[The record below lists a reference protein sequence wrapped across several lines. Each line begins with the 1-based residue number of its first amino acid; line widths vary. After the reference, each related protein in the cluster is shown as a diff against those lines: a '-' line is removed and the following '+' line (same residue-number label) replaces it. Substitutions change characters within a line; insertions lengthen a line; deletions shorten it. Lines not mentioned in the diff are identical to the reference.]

1 MPGERELVMHDET
14 RGIKIAFLTASN
26 PQNRRLWSGITYY
39 VAQALRKHCGEVT
52 YIGPLPAYK
61 AKPGERILDKSS
73 NLLLKKRYLY
83 SYGISAAKWYGKVA
97 TQKLAGRAFDV
108 IIVAEGIM
116 STPLI
121 AFLETDIPIVYVH
134 DATFTLLHNY
144 LQDFSNLLDLSSHEL
159 NTVET
164 LATKKASLFV
174 YSSAW
179 AARSAVQDYHA
190 DPARVHVVPFG
201 ANLQYS
207 PTAQVL
213 EAKKKLER
221 CRLLFIGV
229 NWERKGGDIAFE
241 TLVKLEEKGVPA
253 ELVVCGCTPPRQFA
267 HDRMTVIPFL
277 DKNDAHQRQHLEQ
290 LYAMSDFLLLPTR
303 NDCTPITFCEAN
315 AFGLPVITTRTGG
328 VPEVVRD
335 GENGFTLPY
344 DARGADYAEVIG
356 AIFQDEQRYAE
367 LVKSS
372 RQAFDN
378 RLNWDLW
385 GTAMKEKLTE
395 LLDHTPSGYVGISSL
410 RR

>member
-1 MPGERELVMHDET
+1 MHDET

-39 VAQALRKHCGEVT
+39 VAQALEKHCGEVT

-97 TQKLAGRAFDV
+97 TRKLAGRAFDV

-116 STPLI
+116 STPLL

-134 DATFTLLHNY
+134 DATFALLHNY
-144 LQDFSNLLDLSSHEL
+144 LQDLSNLLDLSSHEL
-159 NTVET
+159 NTVEA
-164 LATKKASLFV
+164 LAIKKASLFV

-190 DPARVHVVPFG
+190 DPGRVHVVPFG

-207 PTAQVL
+207 PTAQAL

-253 ELVVCGCTPPRQFA
+253 ELIICGCTPPRQFA
-267 HDRMTVIPFL
+267 HDRMNVIPFL
-277 DKNDAHQRQHLEQ
+277 DKNDAHQRQRLEQ

-356 AIFQDEQRYAE
+356 AIFQDERRYEE
-367 LVKSS
+367 LVRSS

-385 GTAMKEKLTE
+385 GTAMKEKLIE
-395 LLDHTPSGYVGISSL
+395 LLDHISSGYVGISL
-410 RR
+410 